1 MGSSIFGDLSI
12 LSDEILAKLIQVK
25 DHQVQDLGH
34 LVKTTPLKKGEIRE
48 YVDLTL
54 DKNLDELT
62 VKLLLKL
69 KELYFKRKLKVPK
82 GRKQMRPAKKRYIIG
97 LNEVLKHLQAGN
109 LTCVIMATNLEK
121 VEQEKGIDDLVS
133 QIAEICRKN
142 KIPLIYSL
150 NRYRLGCAAKYKGQ
164 KVSACGIMNY

>member
-1 MGSSIFGDLSI
+1 M
-12 LSDEILAKLIQVK
+12 K

-54 DKNLDELT
+54 DKNLDEMT

-97 LNEVLKHLQAGN
+97 LNEVLKHL
-109 LTCVIMATNLEK
+109 
-121 VEQEKGIDDLVS
+121 
-133 QIAEICRKN
+133 
-142 KIPLIYSL
+142 
-150 NRYRLGCAAKYKGQ
+150 
-164 KVSACGIMNY
+164 

>member
-1 MGSSIFGDLSI
+1 MEDRAEIGSSIFGDLSI
-12 LSDEILAKLIQVK
+12 LQNEILAKLMQVK
-25 DHQVQDLGH
+25 DAQVQDFAH
-34 LVKTTPLKKGEIRE
+34 LIKFTPLKKGEIRD
-48 YVDLTL
+48 YVDLVI
-54 DKNLDELT
+54 DRNLDELT

-109 LTCVIMATNLEK
+109 LTCVIVATNLEK

-133 QIAEICRKN
+133 
-142 KIPLIYSL
+142 
-150 NRYRLGCAAKYKGQ
+150 
-164 KVSACGIMNY
+164 

>member
-1 MGSSIFGDLSI
+1 LGSSIFGDLSI
-12 LSDEILAKLIQVK
+12 LQNEILAKLIQVQ
-25 DHQVQDLGH
+25 DHQVRDLGH
-34 LVKTTPLKKGEIRE
+34 LAKTTPLKKGEIRE

-54 DKNLDELT
+54 DKNLDDLT

-142 KIPLIYSL
+142 KIPLVYSL